1 MGCSAVMTSQPIP
14 NLVLAIGPE
23 ALLADRAIARIL
35 TQIREVEPLAALQ
48 SLDASEIEVGEIGD
62 LLAPSLF
69 GERRALVIRDLQDLS
84 SDCGSEITSYL
95 SVPDESITLIL
106 VHKGVVKGKALLE
119 AVRKAKPVEIPCDA
133 IKKDSEKVDFVRSE
147 ITAHGRKIELDAA
160 RALVDAV
167 GGDIREL
174 ASACSQLVA
183 DTSGEIT
190 SEAVDRYHGGR
201 VEATGFKVADAAIEG
216 RVGEALATLRHA
228 LATGTDPVLITSAL
242 ASGVRTLA
250 KVGSASRSARSAELA
265 GQLGL
270 APWQIDKARRQLGG
284 WNATSITTAIKAIAR
299 ADGAVKGGE
308 SDPIHA
314 LERAVMTIAQAR
326 S

>member
-1 MGCSAVMTSQPIP
+1 MTDQPIP

-35 TQIREVEPLAALQ
+35 SRIQEVEPLVSLQ
-48 SLDASEIEVGEIGD
+48 SLEASEIQVGEIGN
-62 LLAPSLF
+62 LLAPTLF
-69 GERRALVIRDLQDLS
+69 GERRILVIRDLQELG

-95 SVPDESITLIL
+95 SAPDESITLIL
-106 VHKGVVKGKALLE
+106 VHRGTSKGKALLA
-119 AVRKAKPVEIPCDA
+119 AVRKAKPVEFLCEA
-133 IKKDSEKVDFVRSE
+133 IKKESEKVDFVRAE
-147 ITAHGRKIELDAA
+147 LAARGRKISLDAA

-174 ASACSQLVA
+174 ASACSQLAA
-183 DTSGEIT
+183 DTVGEIT
-190 SEAVDRYHGGR
+190 SEVVDRYHGGR
-201 VEATGFKVADAAIEG
+201 VEATGFKVADAAIDG
-216 RVGEALATLRHA
+216 RVGDALATLRHA

-250 KVGSASRSARSAELA
+250 KVGSASRSTRSAELA

-270 APWQIDKARRQLGG
+270 APWQIDKARRQLSG
-284 WNATSITTAIKAIAR
+284 WTGTAITIAIKAIAR

-314 LERAVMTIAQAR
+314 LERAVMTIARAR